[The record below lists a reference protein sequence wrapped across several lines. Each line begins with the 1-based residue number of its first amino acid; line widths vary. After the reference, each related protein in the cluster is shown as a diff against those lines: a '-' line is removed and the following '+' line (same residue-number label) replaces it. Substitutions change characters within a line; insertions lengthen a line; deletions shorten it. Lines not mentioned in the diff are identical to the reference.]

1 MRIRRVKMTY
11 IGNWLALGACIYGGK
26 TADAA
31 LQILGLR
38 RGRKEKRNDVDTST
52 LIGLRE
58 KGLTLR
64 EIAEECGASV
74 CFVRKHLLV
83 VGVELNRIQREK

>member
-1 MRIRRVKMTY
+1 MNADY

-38 RGRKEKRNDVDTST
+38 TGRGRKPSRDDIKTST
-52 LIGLRE
+52 LITLRE

-64 EIAEECGASV
+64 EIAEECGASF
-74 CFVRKHLLV
+74 CLVRKRLLIA
-83 VGVELNRIQREK
+83 GVNLERKYR

>member
-1 MRIRRVKMTY
+1 MKYEY
-11 IGNWLALGACIYGGK
+11 IGNWLALGACIYGNR

-38 RGRKEKRNDVDTST
+38 KGRKERRNDIDTST
-52 LIGLRE
+52 LISLRE

-64 EIAEECGASV
+64 EIAKECGASF
-74 CFVRKHLLV
+74 CLVRKRLLIA
-83 VGVELNRIQREK
+83 GVNLERWKK

>member
-1 MRIRRVKMTY
+1 MNADY

-38 RGRKEKRNDVDTST
+38 RERKERRNDIDTST
-52 LIGLRE
+52 LICLRE

-64 EIAEECGASV
+64 EIAA
-74 CFVRKHLLV
+74 H
-83 VGVELNRIQREK
+83 RIVLYENVY

>member
-1 MRIRRVKMTY
+1 MNADY

-38 RGRKEKRNDVDTST
+38 KGKKERRNDIDTST
-52 LIGLRE
+52 LISLRE

-64 EIAEECGASV
+64 EIAEECGASF
-74 CFVRKHLLV
+74 CLVRKRLLIA
-83 VGVELNRIQREK
+83 GVNLERWKK

>member
-1 MRIRRVKMTY
+1 MNADY

-38 RGRKEKRNDVDTST
+38 RGRKERRKDIDTST

-58 KGLTLR
+58 KG
-64 EIAEECGASV
+64 
-74 CFVRKHLLV
+74 
-83 VGVELNRIQREK
+83 

>member
-1 MRIRRVKMTY
+1 MNEY

>member
-1 MRIRRVKMTY
+1 MNADY

-38 RGRKEKRNDVDTST
+38 KGVKRKITVMILKQV
-52 LIGLRE
+52 L
-58 KGLTLR
+58 
-64 EIAEECGASV
+64 
-74 CFVRKHLLV
+74 
-83 VGVELNRIQREK
+83 

>member
-1 MRIRRVKMTY
+1 MNADY

-38 RGRKEKRNDVDTST
+38 RGQKKQPYRSDIDTST
-52 LIGLRE
+52 LISLRE

-64 EIAEECGASV
+64 EIAEECGASF
-74 CFVRKHLLV
+74 CLVRKRLLAA
-83 VGVELNRIQREK
+83 GVNLERRRP

>member
-1 MRIRRVKMTY
+1 MNADY

-38 RGRKEKRNDVDTST
+38 KGVKRKNNRDDIKTST
-52 LIGLRE
+52 LISLRE

-64 EIAEECGASV
+64 EIAEECGAS
-74 CFVRKHLLV
+74 FTLARKRLLIA
-83 VGVELNRIQREK
+83 GVNLERKYR

>member
-1 MRIRRVKMTY
+1 MNADY

-38 RGRKEKRNDVDTST
+38 IGRKERRNDIDTST

-64 EIAEECGASV
+64 EIAEECGASF
-74 CFVRKHLLV
+74 CFVRKRLLV
-83 VGVELNRIQREK
+83 AGVELSRIQREK

>member
-1 MRIRRVKMTY
+1 MNADY

-26 TADAA
+26 TADVA

-38 RGRKEKRNDVDTST
+38 RGRKSQPYRSDIDTSA
-52 LIGLRE
+52 LISLRE

-64 EIAEECGASV
+64 EIAEECGASF
-74 CFVRKHLLV
+74 CLVRKRLLAA
-83 VGVELNRIQREK
+83 GVELNRIKREK

>member
-1 MRIRRVKMTY
+1 MNADY

-38 RGRKEKRNDVDTST
+38 KGRKTNRNDIDTST
-52 LIGLRE
+52 LISLRE

-64 EIAEECGASV
+64 EIAEECGASF
-74 CFVRKHLLV
+74 CLVRKRLLIA
-83 VGVELNRIQREK
+83 GVNLERRQR

>member
-1 MRIRRVKMTY
+1 MNADY

-38 RGRKEKRNDVDTST
+38 RGRKETRNDVDTST

-64 EIAEECGASV
+64 EIAEECGASF
-74 CFVRKHLLV
+74 CLVRKRLLAA
-83 VGVELNRIQREK
+83 GVKLNRIQREE

>member
-1 MRIRRVKMTY
+1 MKSDY

-38 RGRKEKRNDVDTST
+38 RGQNKQPYRSDIDTST
-52 LIGLRE
+52 LISLRE

-64 EIAEECGASV
+64 EIAEECGASF
-74 CFVRKHLLV
+74 CLVRKRLLAA
-83 VGVELNRIQREK
+83 GVNLERRRP

>member
-1 MRIRRVKMTY
+1 MNSDY

-38 RGRKEKRNDVDTST
+38 KGRKERRNDIDTST
-52 LIGLRE
+52 LISLRE

-64 EIAEECGASV
+64 EIAEECGASF
-74 CFVRKHLLV
+74 CLVRKRLLIA
-83 VGVELNRIQREK
+83 GVNLERKYR

>member
-1 MRIRRVKMTY
+1 MNEY

-38 RGRKEKRNDVDTST
+38 RGRKTRRDDIDTSV
-52 LIGLRE
+52 LVSLME
-58 KGLTLR
+58 KGLTIR
-64 EIAEECGASV
+64 QIAEACGAS
-74 CFVRKHLLV
+74 FTLVRKRLLIA
-83 VGVELNRIQREK
+83 GVNLERRRP

>member
-1 MRIRRVKMTY
+1 MNADY

-26 TADAA
+26 TADEA

-38 RGRKEKRNDVDTST
+38 RERKERRNDIDTST

-64 EIAEECGASV
+64 EIAKECGALF
-74 CFVRKHLLV
+74 CLVRKRLLV
-83 VGVELNRIQREK
+83 AGVNLERRRQ

>member
-1 MRIRRVKMTY
+1 MNADY

-38 RGRKEKRNDVDTST
+38 TGRGRKPSRDDIDTSV
-52 LIGLRE
+52 LVSLRE
-58 KGLTLR
+58 KGLTIR
-64 EIAEECGASV
+64 QIAEECGAS
-74 CFVRKHLLV
+74 FTLVRKRLLIA
-83 VGVELNRIQREK
+83 GVNLERKYR

>member
-1 MRIRRVKMTY
+1 MNSDY

-38 RGRKEKRNDVDTST
+38 KGRKERRNDIDTST
-52 LIGLRE
+52 LISLRE

-64 EIAEECGASV
+64 EIAEECGASF
-74 CFVRKHLLV
+74 CLVRKRLLIA
-83 VGVELNRIQREK
+83 GVNLERWKK

>member
-1 MRIRRVKMTY
+1 MNADY

-38 RGRKEKRNDVDTST
+38 IARGRKVSRDDIKTST
-52 LIGLRE
+52 LISLR
-58 KGLTLR
+58 
-64 EIAEECGASV
+64 
-74 CFVRKHLLV
+74 
-83 VGVELNRIQREK
+83 

>member
-1 MRIRRVKMTY
+1 MELNTDY

-38 RGRKEKRNDVDTST
+38 KGRKARRDDIDTSV
-52 LIGLRE
+52 LVSLRE
-58 KGLTLR
+58 KD
-64 EIAEECGASV
+64 
-74 CFVRKHLLV
+74 
-83 VGVELNRIQREK
+83 